1 MESIIRLAA
10 AGDAE
15 RVAEIYAPY
24 VTERVTSFELE
35 PPDAGMMRERLKK
48 TGERFPWLVW
58 VADGKV
64 AGYAN
69 ASAHN
74 DRAAYRWSVNVG
86 VYLDQAFHR
95 MGGGR
100 KLYEALFEILQL
112 QGFQR
117 AFAGITLPNEG
128 SVGLHRSLGFKEIG
142 IYRDVGF
149 KFGRWH
155 DVGWYG
161 RTIGASLAPAPD
173 EPIALPA
180 LLDREPVRKYR
191 AAA

>member
-1 MESIIRLAA
+1 MESIIRMAS
-10 AGDAE
+10 AGDAA

-35 PPDAGMMRERLKK
+35 APDGATMAARMAK
-48 TGERFPWLVW
+48 TTERFPWLAW
-58 VADGKV
+58 VVDGEL

-69 ASAHN
+69 ASAHS
-74 DRAAYRWSVNVG
+74 DRAAYRWGVNVG
-86 VYLDQAFHR
+86 IYLDQAFHR

-112 QGFQR
+112 QGLQQ
-117 AFAGITLPNEG
+117 AYAGITLPNEG
-128 SVGLHRSLGFKEIG
+128 SVGLHQALGFREIG

-161 RTIGASLAPAPD
+161 RTIGASLDPAPA